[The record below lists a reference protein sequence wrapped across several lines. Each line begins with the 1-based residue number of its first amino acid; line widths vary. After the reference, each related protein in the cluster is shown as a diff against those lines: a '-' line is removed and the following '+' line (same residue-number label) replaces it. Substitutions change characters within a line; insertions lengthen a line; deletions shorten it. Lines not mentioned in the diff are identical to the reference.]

1 MEISRPLRGVIVAM
15 ITPLLDQ
22 NHLDHL
28 GLDRLIEHILGGGAT
43 GLFILGTTGEAP
55 ALSYQLR
62 SDLIERTCRQVA
74 GRVPVLVG
82 ITDTAF
88 TESLKLAERA
98 KMAGA
103 SAVVASAP
111 FYFPASQG
119 ELLDYIHDLSV
130 ELPLPLF
137 LYNAPHNTH
146 HTLQPKLVREASAL
160 PNVIG
165 LKDSSAN
172 MVYFHT
178 VCEQMRDRP
187 DFTLLVG
194 PEELMAEA
202 VLAGGHGGMCGGAN
216 FFPKLYVDL
225 YRAAASGDLRS
236 VNKLHQRVMAIS
248 STIYRVGKHDSSY
261 LKGLKCAV
269 SLMGICGDFL
279 AEPFRPFMP
288 QEREQVERHMASL
301 GISARL
307 PTMPGAEISAIPA
320 RPVRAS
326 GSSSLA
332 ERSGPSFKAK

>member
-1 MEISRPLRGVIVAM
+1 MEISRPLRGVITAM
-15 ITPLLDQ
+15 ITPLVDQ
-22 NHLDHL
+22 NHLDHR
-28 GLDRLIEHILGGGAT
+28 GLDRLIEHILGGGAA

-62 SDLIERTCRQVA
+62 IDLIDRTSRQVA

-88 TESLKLAERA
+88 TESVKLAERA
-98 KMAGA
+98 KIAGA

-111 FYFPASQG
+111 YYFPAAQG
-119 ELLDYIHDLSV
+119 ELLDYIRDLSA

-146 HTLQPKLVREASAL
+146 HTLAPKLVREASAI

-172 MVYFHT
+172 MVYFHS
-178 VCEQMRDRP
+178 VCELMKDRP
-187 DFTLLVG
+187 DFTVLVG

-216 FFPKLYVDL
+216 FYPKLYVDL
-225 YRAAASGDLRS
+225 YRAAARGDLQC
-236 VNKLHQRVMAIS
+236 VTKLHEKVMAIS
-248 STIYRVGKHDSSY
+248 STIYRVGRHDSSY

-279 AEPFRPFMP
+279 AEPFRSFTP
-288 QEREQVERHMASL
+288 QEREQVGRHMAAL
-301 GISARL
+301 GIL
-307 PTMPGAEISAIPA
+307 TGPPTVPDAEVTTTHD
-320 RPVRAS
+320 RPVRAT
-326 GSSSLA
+326 GSSSLGEHPA
-332 ERSGPSFKAK
+332 PSFKAE